1 MTNPEISELLALLQ
15 GTNITVFELERE
27 GVRIRI
33 EKPAFPSIAG
43 MKLVSRENTSQD
55 HAPTEGGKTVSHS
68 PLSNKESSRTVTSPI
83 VGTFYRSPSPDAS
96 SYIELGAT
104 VRKGQILC
112 IIEAMKLMN
121 EIESEFD
128 GVVKAILVEDGKA
141 VEFGTPLIEIE
152 IAPEN

>member
-33 EKPAFPSIAG
+33 EKPAYSASAG
-43 MKLVSRENTSQD
+43 MKLIPRE
-55 HAPTEGGKTVSHS
+55 
-68 PLSNKESSRTVTSPI
+68 PLSEYQLSEGFKQPATPHSDKESSRNVTSPI
-83 VGTFYRSPSPDAS
+83 VGTFYRSPSPES
-96 SYIELGAT
+96 GPYVEIGSV

-128 GVVKAILVEDGKA
+128 GIVKAILVEDGRA
-141 VEFGTPLIEIE
+141 VEFGTPLIEIA
-152 IAPEN
+152 ITPENG